1 VLGPELDDQIALVD
15 ILEACGQ
22 AAVPVRA
29 KVVGRGCALLV
40 EHESVVVSWE
50 KGVDVQ
56 PDTERGTE
64 PLEVKLATGSSVVHI
79 PGALDPEPPSTLVNV
94 PARIHAGR
102 VAELLVRAHF
112 VHVAGLAA
120 ESGVS
125 QECMYDPQKR
135 IFQRTG
141 TQGTQDA
148 VTASEMPTMETNATQ
163 KKLTE
168 LTQTMMAVGSWLG
181 VPLEL

>member
-1 VLGPELDDQIALVD
+1 
-15 ILEACGQ
+15 
-22 AAVPVRA
+22 
-29 KVVGRGCALLV
+29 
-40 EHESVVVSWE
+40 
-50 KGVDVQ
+50 
-56 PDTERGTE
+56 
-64 PLEVKLATGSSVVHI
+64 
-79 PGALDPEPPSTLVNV
+79 
-94 PARIHAGR
+94 
-102 VAELLVRAHF
+102 
-112 VHVAGLAA
+112 
-120 ESGVS
+120 
-125 QECMYDPQKR
+125 MYDPQKR